1 MTTMIR
7 PLRRATQIGAE
18 RTAITG
24 GHVALT
30 CGQTWDP
37 CRRLV
42 GALLGLGVGAGGR
55 GAVLGSNCQ

>member
-1 MTTMIR
+1 MTTMIGPR
-7 PLRRATQIGAE
+7 RRAMQTGAE

-30 CGQTWDP
+30 CGQTWDR

-42 GALLGLGVGAGGR
+42 GALLGLGVGAGDR
-55 GAVLGSNCQ
+55 VAALGPNCQ